1 MCRQLDRK
9 LLFGLPFFSKGDARY
24 GRTFSLVGRCL
35 LLLISISLV
44 ACSTAVQIASDKVAE
59 LALGA
64 IGIQLPD
71 NPNLPRPAK
80 TIRLHIEAA
89 KDLNAG
95 DDGQGLSA
103 IMRLY
108 KLKDQNAFL
117 STPYSAF
124 GSPEKEKQAIGG
136 DLLEVKELV
145 LSPGQAI
152 DLKEKLTGETTYL
165 GMVTL
170 FHNPDSRRWRF
181 AFASS
186 NADSAGITVGV
197 HSCAM
202 TATGAAPSG
211 MTSNEAAL
219 LTTVKCR

>member
-1 MCRQLDRK
+1 MCRQPDRK
-9 LLFGLPFFSKGDARY
+9 LLSYLLSFSKGDARHECA
-24 GRTFSLVGRCL
+24 FSPVARCL
-35 LLLISISLV
+35 LLLASISLC
-44 ACSTAVQIASDKVAE
+44 ACSTAMQIASDKAAE
-59 LALGA
+59 LALNA
-64 IGIQLPD
+64 VGIKLPD

-80 TIRLHIEAA
+80 TINLHIEAA

-108 KLKDQNAFL
+108 KLKDRNAFM

-124 GSPEKEKQAIGG
+124 SSPEKEKQALGG
-136 DLLEVKELV
+136 DLLEMKELV
-145 LSPGQAI
+145 LSPGQTL
-152 DLKEKLTGETTYL
+152 DLKEKLTAETVYL

-170 FHNPDSRRWRF
+170 FHTPDPKRWRF

-186 NADSAGITVGV
+186 DVDSAGITVGI

-202 TATGAAPSG
+202 TATNVVPSG
-211 MTSNEAAL
+211 MASGEAAL
-219 LTTVKCR
+219 LTTAKCR